1 MRTSLRRWD
10 DIQYGADKIELSNL
24 SAFGAAF
31 TTTTEKSF
39 ADRGVMRNGLKDIEK
54 VTNLEEETRRMMD
67 SIMMSLSMSMSMSM
81 SMPMDSD
88 MMKPSVRSKNLRA
101 AKIGPPKKNS
111 KSAKLANVQK
121 VSYKW
126 NKKNPGGKAGGKFGK
141 FEKKSK
147 AAKSKQEPVSYS
159 LKKTKKTKE
168 AKGLKSKKEYGANT
182 GRRRRRLR
190 VHQVD

>member
-1 MRTSLRRWD
+1 MG
-10 DIQYGADKIELSNL
+10 GADKIELSNL
-24 SAFGAAF
+24 SAFGTAF

-54 VTNLEEETRRMMD
+54 VTNLEGETRRMMD
-67 SIMMSLSMSMSMSM
+67 SIMMSLSMS
-81 SMPMDSD
+81 MDSD

-101 AKIGPPKKNS
+101 AKIGTPKKNL

-141 FEKKSK
+141 FDKKSK
-147 AAKSKQEPVSYS
+147 AAKSEPEPVSYS
-159 LKKTKKTKE
+159 LKKAKKAKE
-168 AKGLKSKKEYGANT
+168 AKDFKSKKEYGANT
-182 GRRRRRLR
+182 DRRRRRLR
-190 VHQVD
+190 VHQVN